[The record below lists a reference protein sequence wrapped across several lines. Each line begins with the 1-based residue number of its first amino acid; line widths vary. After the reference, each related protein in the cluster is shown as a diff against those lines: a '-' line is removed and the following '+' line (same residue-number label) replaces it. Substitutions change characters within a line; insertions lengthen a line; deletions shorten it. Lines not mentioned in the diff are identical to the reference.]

1 MATSTPP
8 ARVLTELDHIRI
20 TNLLK
25 HPGMAFAAELESVID
40 NAELVSSYQVPPQL
54 ITMNSRVLIADG
66 ETHDERTLTL
76 CYPPDTNPDKGF
88 VSVLSP
94 IGTGLLGLV
103 EGQLAQWVTPGGSK
117 GTAKIIKVIF
127 QPEDSGEYLR

>member
-1 MATSTPP
+1 MATSPHP

-54 ITMNSRVLIADG
+54 VTMNSRVLIADG
-66 ETHDERTLTL
+66 EADDERTLTL
-76 CYPPDTNPDKGF
+76 CYPPDTDPDKGY

-94 IGTGLLGLV
+94 IGTGLLGV
-103 EGQLAQWVTPGGSK
+103 MAGQMAHWITPGGTQA
-117 GTAKIIKVIF
+117 TAKILKVIF
-127 QPEDSGEYLR
+127 QPENSGEYLR

>member
-1 MATSTPP
+1 MATSPPP

-25 HPGMAFAAELESVID
+25 HPDMAFASELESVID
-40 NAELVSSYQVPPQL
+40 NAELVSSYHVPPQL
-54 ITMNSRVLIADG
+54 VTMNSRVLIADG
-66 ETHDERTLTL
+66 QTGDERTLTL

-94 IGTGLLGLV
+94 IGTGLLGLT
-103 EGQLAQWVTPGGSK
+103 EGQTAHWTTPGGAQQ
-117 GTAKIIKVIF
+117 AKVLKVVF
-127 QPEDSGEYLR
+127 QPEHSGEYLR

>member
-1 MATSTPP
+1 MATSSQP

-40 NAELVSSYQVPPQL
+40 NAELVSSYKVPPQL
-54 ITMNSRVLIADG
+54 VTMNSQVRIADG

-103 EGQLAQWVTPGGSK
+103 EGQLAHWVTPGGVQVK
-117 GTAKIIKVIF
+117 AKILKVIF

>member
-1 MATSTPP
+1 MATSPHPP
-8 ARVLTELDHIRI
+8 RVLTELDHIRI

-54 ITMNSRVLIADG
+54 VTMNSQVLIADG
-66 ETHDERTLTL
+66 ETDDERTLTL
-76 CYPPDTNPDKGF
+76 CYPPDTDPDKGF

-94 IGTGLLGLV
+94 IGTGLLGLMA
-103 EGQLAQWVTPGGSK
+103 GQMAHWVTPGGTQA
-117 GTAKIIKVIF
+117 TAKILKVLF
-127 QPEDSGEYLR
+127 QPEDNGEYLR

>member
-1 MATSTPP
+1 MATSSHP

-40 NAELVSSYQVPPQL
+40 NAELVSSYQVLPQL
-54 ITMNSRVLIADG
+54 VTMNSQVLIADG

-103 EGQLAQWVTPGGSK
+103 EGQLAHWVTPGGVQAK
-117 GTAKIIKVIF
+117 AKILKVIF
-127 QPEDSGEYLR
+127 QPEDSGDYLR

>member
-1 MATSTPP
+1 
-8 ARVLTELDHIRI
+8 
-20 TNLLK
+20 
-25 HPGMAFAAELESVID
+25 
-40 NAELVSSYQVPPQL
+40 
-54 ITMNSRVLIADG
+54 MNSRVLIADG

-76 CYPPDTNPDKGF
+76 CYPPDTDPDKGF

>member
-1 MATSTPP
+1 MVTSSHP

-25 HPGMAFAAELESVID
+25 HPGMAFAEELESVID

-54 ITMNSRVLIADG
+54 VTMNSQVVIADG

-103 EGQLAQWVTPGGSK
+103 EGQVAHWITPGGVQAK
-117 GTAKIIKVIF
+117 AKILKVVF
-127 QPEDSGEYLR
+127 QPEDSGDYLR